1 MPEWIIAMFA
11 VSAVLILR
19 DMAKTFF
26 ETRRSRREAAVYDY
40 HPQKLQMERYAST
53 FRNLAEAF
61 YCVPYQKEHLTKEQT
76 ERMLSLQQ
84 STVCARCPKASWCW
98 EQYQYLTHQQC
109 MELLEVFASEDEE
122 KQNLAKGEWVSHCL
136 NGTRFLESLYGQYQK
151 ERQNFLWTSRMAE
164 NRIAV
169 AEQLNEMA
177 GIMNQAARDLY
188 SLNSLP
194 DELSEK
200 IRSRMKKNGVLVQ
213 KVWMQELPREHLK
226 IFVTMRAGKHCKMT
240 LRQAA
245 GILSELCGTRLV
257 AVREDSLVLSSEFST
272 ILFCEDVNFQV
283 LYGVGR
289 ITKDKESI
297 SGDNYSTLCER
308 GQFVLCLSDGMGS
321 GYAANKESEMVVEL
335 FEKFLRSGFSRE
347 TAARMINSV
356 MVLQRNDGMFST
368 VDISS
373 IDLYSGVC
381 SFLKAG
387 AAPSFIRRDTWVDTI
402 QSTSLAAGLMQ
413 QLNFDTAKKKLYDGD
428 FLIMVTDGVMD
439 ALPQEGREERIKQM
453 LLEIQAGEPREFARE
468 LLEQVLRIG
477 EYQARDDMTVL
488 AARIWKK

>member
-1 MPEWIIAMFA
+1 MPGWVIAMFA

-26 ETRRSRREAAVYDY
+26 ETRRSRREAAVYDF

-53 FRNLAEAF
+53 FRNLAEVF
-61 YCVPYQKEHLTKEQT
+61 YCVPCPKEYLTKEQT
-76 ERMLSLQQ
+76 DRMLLQQ
-84 STVCARCPKASWCW
+84 QNTVCENCPKASWCW
-98 EQYQYLTHQQC
+98 DQYQYLTRQQC
-109 MELLEVFASEDEE
+109 VELLDAFASEEE
-122 KQNLAKGEWVSHCL
+122 DKQNLAKGEWISHCL
-136 NGTRFLESLYGQYQK
+136 NGTRFLEKLNSQYQK
-151 ERQNFLWTSRMAE
+151 ERQNFLWTRRMAE

-169 AEQLNEMA
+169 AEQFNEMA
-177 GIMNQAARDLY
+177 GIMNRAARELY

-200 IRSRMKKNGVLVQ
+200 IRSRMKKNGVCVQ
-213 KVWMQELPREHLK
+213 KVWMQEKPREHLK
-226 IFVTMRAGKHCKMT
+226 IFVTMKAGKHCKMT

-245 GILSELCGTRLV
+245 AILSELCGTRLV
-257 AVREDSLVLSSEFST
+257 AVRDDHLVLSSEFST
-272 ILFCEDVNFQV
+272 ILFCEDVKYQV

-289 ITKDKESI
+289 ITKEKESI
-297 SGDNYSTLCER
+297 SGDNYSTLCEDGR
-308 GQFVLCLSDGMGS
+308 FVLCLSDGMGS
-321 GYAANKESEMVVEL
+321 GYEANKESEMVVEL
-335 FEKFLRSGFSRE
+335 FEKFLKSGFSRE

-356 MVLQRNDGMFST
+356 MVLRRNDGMFST
-368 VDISS
+368 VDIGS

-402 QSTSLAAGLMQ
+402 SSTSLAAGLLQ
-413 QLNFDTAKKKLYDGD
+413 QLNFDTAQKKMYDGD
-428 FLIMVTDGVMD
+428 FLIMVTDGVID
-439 ALPQEGREERIKQM
+439 ALPKEEPEERMKQM

-477 EYQARDDMTVL
+477 EYKARDDMTVL